1 MNDLVKEKVWVR
13 KLIKIEEQFDPQ
25 SQHETLKLNMRSS
38 IPAQQARLAT
48 LLKVTAYFSEKKLN
62 FEAKLFSLVRAYL

>member
-38 IPAQQARLAT
+38 IST
-48 LLKVTAYFSEKKLN
+48 
-62 FEAKLFSLVRAYL
+62 